1 MTGLVGAEST
11 KGFMLNEIYNNQ
23 KETDKCGCGFGKI
36 TREKTDHIDKRQ
48 AAHEL
53 FMQTM
58 AQKMNTM
65 YISTIVLALLTG
77 FDVMGKLVQW
87 LGIIK

>member
-1 MTGLVGAEST
+1 MAGLVGAETT
-11 KGFMLNEIYNNQ
+11 KGFLLNEIYEKQ
-23 KETDKCGCGFGKI
+23 KEADKCGCGFGKI
-36 TREKTDHIDKRQ
+36 TRERTDHIDKRQ

-53 FMQTM
+53 FMQSM

-65 YISTIVLALLTG
+65 FISTIILALLTG

>member
-1 MTGLVGAEST
+1 MNGLTGAEAT
-11 KGFMLNEIYNNQ
+11 KGFILNEIYNVQ
-23 KETDKCGCGFGKI
+23 KENEKCGCGFGKI

-48 AAHEL
+48 AAHES
-53 FMQTM
+53 FMATM

-65 YISTIVLALLTG
+65 FISTIVLAILTG